1 MLSYLTTGVPRYLK
15 VTPCD
20 LLFPVNAT
28 TSWEQL
34 VAGVNDHIHALY
46 VAGRVTPEQ
55 RDQAITDLHAMPAR
69 RFEWL
74 DGESE
79 GACVVLRLDA
89 LAVGG
94 RRWRAAL
101 AAQEGAC
108 NPRALVSALG
118 RAFEEIEAE
127 GDGSTSNL
135 TTDYAVQALVHQ
147 LSYLVGVDAFD
158 ADYGNRMAIIRRAA
172 GGALRPVPGNQGV
185 VGRG

>member
-34 VAGVNDHIHALY
+34 VAVVNDHIHALY

-55 RDQAITDLHAMPAR
+55 RDHAITDLHAMPSR

-74 DGESE
+74 DGEAE
-79 GACVVLRLDA
+79 GACVVLRFDA

-94 RRWRAAL
+94 RRWRDAL

-118 RAFEEIEAE
+118 RAFEEIEGE
-127 GDGSTSNL
+127 GDGSTSTL
-135 TTDYAVQALVHQ
+135 LSDYAVQALVHQ
-147 LSYLVGVDAFD
+147 LAFLVGLEAFD
-158 ADYGNRMAIIRRAA
+158 ADYAHRMEVIRRRAA
-172 GGALRPVPGNQGV
+172 GGAK
-185 VGRG
+185 

>member
-34 VAGVNDHIHALY
+34 VGVVNDHIHALY

-55 RDQAITDLHAMPAR
+55 RDHAITDLHAMPPRSFA
-69 RFEWL
+69 WL
-74 DGESE
+74 DGEAE

-94 RRWRAAL
+94 RRWRDAL

-108 NPRALVSALG
+108 NPRALVSALS
-118 RAFEEIEAE
+118 RAFDEIEAE
-127 GDGSTSNL
+127 VGGGTMNL
-135 TTDYAVQALVHQ
+135 TADFAVQAMVHQ
-147 LSYLVGVDAFD
+147 LGHLVGLLAFEE
-158 ADYGNRMAIIRRAA
+158 AYNQRMETIRRRAA
-172 GGALRPVPGNQGV
+172 GGGK
-185 VGRG
+185 

>member
-15 VTPCD
+15 VTQCD
-20 LLFPVNAT
+20 LMFPVNAT
-28 TSWEQL
+28 TSWDQL
-34 VAGVNDHIHALY
+34 VAVATDHIHSLY
-46 VAGRVTPEQ
+46 VAGRINPEQ
-55 RDQAITDLHAMPAR
+55 RDLAITDLRAMPVR

-74 DGESE
+74 DGEAE

-94 RRWRAAL
+94 RRWRDAL

-118 RAFEEIEAE
+118 RAFDEIEAE

-135 TTDYAVQALVHQ
+135 TTDYAVQAMVHQ
-147 LSYLVGVDAFD
+147 LAYLVCVGAFD
-158 ADYGNRMAIIRRAA
+158 RDYANRMKTIRQRAA
-172 GGALRPVPGNQGV
+172 GGA
-185 VGRG
+185 